1 MKRNFLLL
9 FLMALLPLSGWAT
22 ITITTQPTLSV
33 AVDYTGSAKQ
43 AVTAAAEATA
53 TNAPT
58 IYYAVTTGSAP
69 AENSADWKE
78 GITNATATN
87 AGTYKVYV
95 MVQADEE
102 ETLRQY
108 VGDFTINK
116 VNPTLSTDAAAV
128 AGDLTYNGKEQTIVG
143 TEAATSHGTITYSLE
158 ENGTYTETAPKAKN
172 AGTYKL
178 YVKVTGDANHNDKT
192 FTYDDFKVI
201 GKKAFNTTGDFTVTR
216 SAASATY
223 NGAVQ
228 ACPYV
233 ITYTEGSVNETL
245 NLTEDYTVTYS
256 AGAQAVSANDVTI
269 NAAGDNFSGSF
280 TKEQLNA
287 ITDGLGVWT
296 INKKPITVRA
306 LDQTK
311 VYDGTTTLPSSDVDV
326 AYQIIGVVDEEVVGV
341 PTLAVTDP
349 SKNVGE
355 YIVTPS
361 ACAGANVGN
370 YSINYV
376 AAKFTITA
384 KSGLTITADN
394 KTKVKTNPVA
404 ADPAFTYTVTG
415 FVNVDGEED
424 AIKAACNAVR
434 DAGETVGTYTI
445 TLAVDNTADAIK
457 NYSTITTNNGTFTI
471 TGSKVLITVLPKE
484 KTYGDSDPEFDYI
497 LSNNDGNALQQLPTL
512 TREQGEDVNTY
523 TITASGAVA
532 PQGYEGVDYVEGTL
546 TIKKAPLTV
555 TLPVQNIAADLTA
568 EASLAAL
575 DATGITITGWIDG
588 DAPENLSTV
597 YDLGLKDGL
606 ANDGGNPAKLT
617 AQTVAD
623 GYKLTLKAAI
633 FANYGVGAELAQA
646 TSGKLVVGT
655 GTAGDLPF
663 TSVDADATTIANK
676 AGETQNVTINF
687 TQRNNRNYGSGTG
700 LNWQGEKW
708 TTMVLPF
715 DITVADLSQ
724 ALGYA
729 IVNII
734 DATKTVVNGTGSKFY
749 GKLIMK
755 GGYGED
761 ELLKANK
768 PFLVKMANDMN
779 TATNYPFGNRK
790 IVASADPSVDAGQ
803 GAKFVGTYTSKQVTG
818 ADDAAI
824 WFMNGNETGWQY
836 INSGSEST
844 WTIVPFEA
852 YIDMS
857 SLPEGARNITFYA
870 EEIDGTVTA
879 IKGISVDAAADAKA
893 KAVDGWYN
901 LNGVKMQGAPTQKGI
916 YINNGKKIVV
926 K

>member
-1 MKRNFLLL
+1 
-9 FLMALLPLSGWAT
+9 MALLPLSGWAT
-22 ITITTQPTLSV
+22 ITITTQPTLSG
-33 AVDYTGSAKQ
+33 AVDYDGDAKQ
-43 AVTAAAEATA
+43 AITVAASATAANE
-53 TNAPT
+53 PT
-58 IYYAVTTGSAP
+58 IYYAVTSGSAP
-69 AENSADWKE
+69 AENSAEWKS
-78 GITNATATN
+78 GIANATATN

-95 MVQADEE
+95 MVKADEE

-116 VNPTLSTDAAAV
+116 VDPTLSTAAAAV
-128 AGDLTYNGKEQTIVG
+128 DADLTYNGKEQTIVK
-143 TEAATSHGTITYSLE
+143 TNAATSHGTITYSLV
-158 ENGTYTETAPKAKN
+158 ENGEYTTTAPKAKN

-178 YVKVTGDANHNDKT
+178 YVKVTGDANHNNKT
-192 FTYDDFKVI
+192 FTYDDFKTI
-201 GKKAFNTTGDFTVTR
+201 GKKVFNAEVFTITR
-216 SAASATY
+216 SAASINY

-233 ITYTEGSVNETL
+233 ITYTEGGVNETL

-256 AGAQAVSANDVTI
+256 AGAQAVGANDVTI
-269 NAAGDNFSGSF
+269 NAVETSNFTVAL

-296 INKKPITVRA
+296 INQKPITVMA

-311 VYDGTTTLPSSDVDV
+311 VYDGSATLPSNAVNV
-326 AYQIIGVVDEEVVGV
+326 AYQILGVVGEEVVGA
-341 PTLAVTDP
+341 PTLTVTAP

-355 YIVTPS
+355 YIITPS
-361 ACAGANVGN
+361 GCAGANVGN

-376 AAKFTITA
+376 VGTFTITQ
-384 KSGLTITADN
+384 KSGLTITAVD
-394 KTKVKTNPVA
+394 KTKVKTIPVT

-415 FVNVDGEED
+415 NVGVEGEVD
-424 AIKAACNAVR
+424 AIVAACNAER
-434 DAGETVGTYTI
+434 EDGETVGTYTI
-445 TLAVDNTADAIK
+445 TLTVDNTADAIK
-457 NYSTITTNNGTFTI
+457 NYSNITTNNGTFTI
-471 TGSKVLITVLPKE
+471 TGGKVLITVLPKE
-484 KTYGDSDPEFDYI
+484 KTYGDSDPAFEYI
-497 LSNNDGNALQQLPTL
+497 LSNNDGNSLQETPTL
-512 TREQGEDVNTY
+512 TRVSGETVGTY

-555 TLPVQNIAADLTA
+555 TLPVQNIAAGLTA
-568 EASLAAL
+568 DASLAAL
-575 DATGITITGWIDG
+575 DKNNITISGWKRTDE
-588 DAPENLSTV
+588 PENLSTA
-597 YDLGLKDGL
+597 YTLALKAGL
-606 ANDGGNPAKLT
+606 ADDGQNPAKLT

-623 GYKLTLKAAI
+623 GYILTLVDAI
-633 FANYGVGAELAQA
+633 AANYQITGATDEAKKTLA
-646 TSGKLVVGT
+646 GKLVVGT
-655 GTAGDLPF
+655 GTAGDLAF
-663 TSVDADATTIANK
+663 TSVDAAATTIANK

-818 ADDAAI
+818 DDDAAI
-824 WFMNGNETGWQY
+824 WFMNGNETGWQF
-836 INSGSEST
+836 INSGSDAT

-879 IKGISVDAAADAKA
+879 IKGMSVDAAADAKA